1 MFSAPEMMGPLKVER
16 RLFISMNKESK
27 SQAARKEAGEVT
39 RGCGIQ
45 VFVIY
50 VDVCSSM
57 T

>member
-1 MFSAPEMMGPLKVER
+1 MMGPLKVER

>member
-1 MFSAPEMMGPLKVER
+1 MATCSCIVAWKN
-16 RLFISMNKESK
+16 SMNKESK